1 MEDTNQKWTACIKEY
16 ASKIARDQF
25 SGERLEGNI
34 LLMTRHFIGSKKH
47 VQSMRAKK
55 YNKPVEEEVIT
66 APEHQV
72 MKKLMT
78 SIQSLKEGDFPT
90 HVQKLISNNSFD
102 ENTKETAERLVGLF
116 QDLSN
121 LDESNSKDD
130 VDRDADYF

>member
-1 MEDTNQKWTACIKEY
+1 MEDTKWKWTACIKEY
-16 ASKIARDQF
+16 ASKIATDQF
-25 SGERLEGNI
+25 SGDLLEGNI

-102 ENTKETAERLVGLF
+102 ENTKEKAERLVELF
-116 QDLSN
+116 QKLFNKGS
-121 LDESNSKDD
+121 DESNSKDD
-130 VDRDADYF
+130 GDDYF